1 MVFTSIPW
9 RRKKTYGEKGKII
22 VIEGVSSLNPFPGMS
37 QNPLGRANEIRTTGL
52 LSSES
57 DDDGR
62 GVVQGVNARAI
73 LRPNNFDHPF
83 VLYFGLIAEVAGVEL
98 WCQDEAGPFSSLS
111 TLPHKRYR

>member
-1 MVFTSIPW
+1 
-9 RRKKTYGEKGKII
+9 

-62 GVVQGVNARAI
+62 GVVQGVNAHAI

-83 VLYFGLIAEVAGVEL
+83 VLCFLLVAATTDLLASG
-98 WCQDEAGPFSSLS
+98 GMF
-111 TLPHKRYR
+111 R